1 MRSTEV
7 EALYIVVYGNCIG
20 FALATLIGVGRSAR
34 ETIYEIKGYSIPNP
48 RQIDSTINI
57 TATSV

>member
-1 MRSTEV
+1 MRSAEV
-7 EALYIVVYGNCIG
+7 EGLYFVGYDCIG